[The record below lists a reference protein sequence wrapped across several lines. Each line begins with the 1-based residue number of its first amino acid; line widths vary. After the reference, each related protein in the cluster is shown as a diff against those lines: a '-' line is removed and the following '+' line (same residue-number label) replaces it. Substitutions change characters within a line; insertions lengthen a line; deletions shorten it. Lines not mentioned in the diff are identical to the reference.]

1 MSRAQQYPRLIL
13 ALVCL
18 PVFIGALD
26 LTIVSAVLPEVI
38 RSMTIEIQKLD
49 VAGWVVTGY
58 FVSYAIS
65 MTFMGKVSDIAGR
78 RLVYLLCLAIFFVGS
93 WLVAASPGWPAG
105 IALRVMQL
113 FQDHPAAGFASLYAL
128 IAGRVIQAFGAGA
141 MVPVSMALVADL
153 YPPEKRAL
161 PLGIIGAVD
170 TAGWV
175 LGHLYGGIMVQF
187 MSWPYLFWINLPV
200 VFVIFCITWWG
211 LTGLPRMDVK
221 GGIDW
226 IGVTLLGAALVLLNV
241 GLGAPE
247 VGLEGSTALPSP
259 HRLYWVAGAAVVFVI
274 FLLSQRRVRD
284 PILDLRIFSNRN
296 LSAASGVNL
305 LVGFCIMVALVSVPI
320 FINVAGAADTMKAA
334 LVTGYLLCAFTVP
347 MALAAIPG
355 GWLSERLGYRSSV
368 VLGLITAIVGFWM
381 MSLWK
386 VEMAAPGGR
395 LLRQLATGP
404 RAGRRSRHRLHG
416 SGAGTGRHRHRLDH
430 RADRRGGHQRRRRT
444 GPRDGVVARHH
455 PPPDRHERQHELD
468 DGLWAAADDD
478 PQPRNAR
485 PGRCAGFG
493 KDGQSGA
500 RCGDEDHQRDGADFS
515 GRDRGGAGR
524 RAPAA
529 TRRRAAPYSAIERE
543 AGESEPRCVP
553 QAAARSCTR
562 RRATA

>member
-1 MSRAQQYPRLIL
+1 MSRARQYPGLIL

-38 RSMTIEIQKLD
+38 RSLTIEIQKLD

-65 MTFMGKVSDIAGR
+65 MTFMGKVSDLAGR
-78 RLVYLLCLAIFFVGS
+78 RLVYLICLAIFFVGS
-93 WLVAASPGWPAG
+93 WLVAASPGWPAD
-105 IALRVMQL
+105 IALRVLQL
-113 FQDHPAAGFASLYAL
+113 FQNHPQPAFASLDAL
-128 IAGRVIQAFGAGA
+128 IVGRVVQAFGAGA

-200 VFVIFCITWWG
+200 VAVIFCITWWG
-211 LTGLPRMDVK
+211 LADLPRMNVK

-226 IGVTLLGAALVLLNV
+226 IGVMLLGTALLLLNI

-247 VGLEGSTALPSP
+247 AGLEGSAAPSSP
-259 HRLYWVAGAAVVFVI
+259 HRLYWVAGAALVFAV
-274 FLLSQRRVRD
+274 FLVSQRRVRD

-320 FINVAGAADTMKAA
+320 FINVAGAADTRKAA

-355 GWLSERLGYRSSV
+355 GWLSERLGYRASV
-368 VLGLITAIVGFWM
+368 IIGLITAIAGFWM

-386 VEMAAPGGR
+386 VEMAAQAVAFFDR
-395 LLRQLATGP
+395 LLQGP
-404 RAGRRSRHRLHG
+404 VPSDTH
-416 SGAGTGRHRHRLDH
+416 GTGFMASGLALAGIGIGLTIAPVGAAVINGVGEQDRGMASSLVIILRLIGMSVSMSSMTAYGLRRTTVLGRQMLGSEDALDLEKTA
-430 RADRRGGHQRRRRT
+430 RVALEVVTKITGEIALIALAVTVMALGVAMLLRRGDLSPQR
-444 GPRDGVVARHH
+444 
-455 PPPDRHERQHELD
+455 
-468 DGLWAAADDD
+468 
-478 PQPRNAR
+478 
-485 PGRCAGFG
+485 
-493 KDGQSGA
+493 
-500 RCGDEDHQRDGADFS
+500 
-515 GRDRGGAGR
+515 
-524 RAPAA
+524 
-529 TRRRAAPYSAIERE
+529 
-543 AGESEPRCVP
+543 
-553 QAAARSCTR
+553 
-562 RRATA
+562 